1 MGGLCESKNKNETIN
16 YDNKEKKEPKN
27 EEIRE
32 EIKPTL
38 LNPYMSYITKSI
50 CKISVQNVFG
60 SGFLIKLYKNGED
73 FFCLMT
79 CGHVITKD
87 IIEQGRNISFYYDSI
102 AARLKEIELNQKERF
117 IINFSVF
124 NANIDVTVIEILPED
139 KISSEFF
146 LSPNLNY
153 INDIDDLEKRDII
166 ILQYPGGKLAQASGK
181 IEDIYKKDYQFS
193 HSASTE
199 KGSSGSPVFLKDSIE
214 VIGIHKSGVSDNS
227 ENYGNFIGP
236 VFNFFKNFPKIK
248 KLLHFDKNEMFAVF
262 NMSNKFENK
271 FDMYIA
277 YASKSVC
284 QVEIKKHMFSGF
296 LLKLFK
302 GEQEFY
308 CLVTVE
314 HFIKRETIQK
324 RETISFIYDNSNA
337 ITKIIKLD
345 PDKRFIQDFKKLKE
359 IDENIDINIGATII
373 EILPEDNIP
382 EDYFLSINEN
392 YINHFDNLE
401 NQDITIIGYPEGEL
415 GYSFGT
421 INEINKYEIAHS
433 AETTAGSTGSPIF
446 LKNTDKVIG
455 MHSLSVYDLDN
466 GKYGIGYC
474 LGPIYNFFKN
484 FSENEN
490 ELNIKLYKRNRNY

>member
-1 MGGLCESKNKNETIN
+1 MGGLCESKNKNETIKN
-16 YDNKEKKEPKN
+16 DNKAKESPTN
-27 EEIRE
+27 EAIING
-32 EIKPTL
+32 IKPTL
-38 LNPYMSYITKSI
+38 LDPCMSHVSKSF
-50 CKISVQNVFG
+50 CKISSQGVYG
-60 SGFLIKLYKNGED
+60 SGFLIKLNKNDED

-79 CGHVITKD
+79 CGHVVKND
-87 IIEQGRNISFYYDSI
+87 IIEQRKNICFYYDSI
-102 AARLKEIELNQKERF
+102 ADRHKEIELNQKERF

-124 NANIDVTVIEILPED
+124 NENIDVTVIEILPED
-139 KISSEFF
+139 NISPVFF

-153 INDIDDLEKRDII
+153 INNFDDLEKKDIA
-166 ILQYPGGKLAQASGK
+166 ILQYPGGKLAQAYGK
-181 IEDIYKKDYQFS
+181 IEDIYKRKFQFS

-199 KGSSGSPVFLKDSIE
+199 KGSSGSPVFLKDSYE

-284 QVEIKKHMFSGF
+284 QVECKKNMFSGF

-302 GEQEFY
+302 GYQEFY
-308 CLVTVE
+308 CLVTRE
-314 HFIKRETIQK
+314 HFVKREMIQK

-345 PDKRFIQDFKKLKE
+345 PDKRFIQDFKKLNEVDKN
-359 IDENIDINIGATII
+359 INIDIGATII

-392 YINHFDNLE
+392 YINNFDNLE

-421 INEINKYEIAHS
+421 IEEINKYEIAHT
-433 AETTAGSTGSPIF
+433 AETTAGSAGSPIF

-474 LGPIYNFFKN
+474 FGPIYDYFKN
-484 FSENEN
+484 FSEKKN
-490 ELNIKLYKRNRNY
+490 ELNIKLYKRH